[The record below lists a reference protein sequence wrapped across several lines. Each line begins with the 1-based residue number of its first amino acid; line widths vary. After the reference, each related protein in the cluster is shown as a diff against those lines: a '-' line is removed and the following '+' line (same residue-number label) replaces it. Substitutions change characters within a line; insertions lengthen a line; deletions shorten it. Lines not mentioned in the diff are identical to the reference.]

1 MDWNMVGAIGEIG
14 GALAVVV
21 TLAFLARQV
30 RDASKQFA
38 LASTTEANDL
48 YGNAFWPIYQSK
60 ENLRIWTQGQRD
72 PASLD
77 PDDLDIFLL
86 FMTRLM
92 AVYDTVV
99 EHYVEGAISEGKM
112 TRYMNFSKTFL
123 VTPGGKLWLELRGEP
138 ISIEVFVTNLKIG
151 RIAYV

>member
-1 MDWNMVGAIGEIG
+1 MVGAIGEIG

-21 TLAFLARQV
+21 TLAFLSRQV

-48 YGNAFWPIYQSK
+48 YSNAFWPIYQSK

-77 PDDLDIFLL
+77 EGDLEIFLL

-92 AVYDTVV
+92 AVYDTMV
-99 EHYVEGAISEGKM
+99 EHYVEGAISEDKM
-112 TRYMNFSKTFL
+112 TRYMNFSKQFL
-123 VTPGGKLWLELRGEP
+123 VTPGGKLWLDHRP
-138 ISIEVFVTNLKIG
+138 YVMSIDGLKLMG
-151 RIAYV
+151 MEEHA